1 MWASAPTR
9 RSGAERVR
17 RGGLYIRPD
26 RTAVSEAPSPNTP
39 AVGARM
45 ARPEPSAVF
54 ARPSVDAPGMAACG
68 HAALRPQRSVKCFA
82 SGWQADALCAPLRP
96 KEPSCPGA
104 SQDPPLR
111 GNRKRIRRGGLYIRP
126 CSRVGSTL
134 AEHTRRRGAYGAS
147 GTECGFCKTFSR
159 CTRHG
164 GMWACRPTP
173 AAIGEVLCIRVAS
186 GRAMR
191 APTAKRTI
199 VPRRESGPGLGRA
212 LSPPLRGNRKR
223 IRRGGLYIRP
233 DRTAASDAPAPP
245 ALHTEPDLPAACIST
260 SISAL

>member
-1 MWASAPTR
+1 MHPGGKRTRYARPYGQKNHRAP
-9 RSGAERVR
+9 ARVR
-17 RGGLYIRPD
+17 TRPYEE
-26 RTAVSEAPSPNTP
+26 TASGSVGADCISARAPVSEAPSPNTP

-126 CSRVGSTL
+126 
-134 AEHTRRRGAYGAS
+134 
-147 GTECGFCKTFSR
+147 
-159 CTRHG
+159 
-164 GMWACRPTP
+164 
-173 AAIGEVLCIRVAS
+173 
-186 GRAMR
+186 
-191 APTAKRTI
+191 
-199 VPRRESGPGLGRA
+199 
-212 LSPPLRGNRKR
+212 
-223 IRRGGLYIRP
+223 

-260 SISAL
+260 SILAL